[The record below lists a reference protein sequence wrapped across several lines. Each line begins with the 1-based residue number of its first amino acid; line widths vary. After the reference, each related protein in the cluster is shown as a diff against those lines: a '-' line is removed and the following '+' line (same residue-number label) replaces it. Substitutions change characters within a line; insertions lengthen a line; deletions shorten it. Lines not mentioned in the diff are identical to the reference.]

1 METTLILQAKEG
13 DQSAF
18 EGLVKM
24 YDRRVY
30 RTAYSFL
37 KDMEEAQDISQ
48 EVFLKL
54 HRGLS
59 GYDEG
64 RPFFPYLYQITKN
77 LCFTRMKSRSWR
89 TEPLPEKEEP
99 SAEVGPEETVVRK
112 EEAAGVRRAV
122 EALPE
127 KLREVIEL
135 KHFQDCSY
143 REMAEILNIPEGTVM
158 SRLYNARKA
167 LREELLKEEM

>member
-1 METTLILQAKEG
+1 MILQAKEG
-13 DQSAF
+13 NQSAF
-18 EGLVKM
+18 AGLVKM

-37 KDMEEAQDISQ
+37 KDMEEAQDVSQ

-54 HRGLS
+54 HRGFS
-59 GYDEG
+59 GYDEA

-77 LCFTRMKSRSWR
+77 LCFTRMQSRSWR
-89 TEPLPEKEEP
+89 TESLPEKERA
-99 SAEVGPEETVVRK
+99 AEGAGPEEAAVRK
-112 EEAAGVRRAV
+112 EQAAGIRRAV

-143 REMAEILNIPEGTVM
+143 REMAEILKIPEGTVM

-167 LREELLKEEM
+167 LRDELLKEEM